1 MESVS
6 YTSVSNEHQQSRQV
20 AVNVAVKQ
28 DKEQEA
34 VPVSAYRSTSAPR
47 TEKFQKLLDE
57 QIVNLEALRELAWS
71 GIPPMLRPLCWRLL
85 LGYVPPNKELRSQVL
100 ARKRKEYKNLVMD
113 YYNHVASNQDKTV
126 ASGVSH
132 SNDEES
138 ALRQVAVDVP
148 RTAPEVSFFHQP
160 RIQKSLERVLFIW
173 GIRHPASGYVQGIND
188 LATPFLAVFTSE
200 RTGDESNL
208 EKWNVDKLEDD
219 DILDIEADSY
229 WCLCKLLDGIQDH
242 YTYAQPGIQKTLF
255 HVGELISRVEG
266 SVAEHFV
273 AEGVQYM
280 QFAFRWVNCLL
291 LREIPFE
298 LGIRLWD
305 TYLSEGSA
313 LKGFLVYVLSSF
325 LLSWAP
331 DLKKMDFQEIIMF
344 LQHCPTTEWTERDIE
359 LVLSRAFMWRT
370 SFKDASSHF
379 S

>member
-1 MESVS
+1 MEGIS
-6 YTSVSNEHQQSRQV
+6 YTSVNEESRQSREM
-20 AVNVAVKQ
+20 VNDGIVRQKHEQ
-28 DKEQEA
+28 DI
-34 VPVSAYRSTSAPR
+34 VPVSTYRSTSAPR
-47 TEKFQKLLDE
+47 TEKFQKILDE

-71 GIPPMLRPLCWRLL
+71 GIPPMMRPLCWRLL
-85 LGYVPPNKELRSQVL
+85 LGYVPPNKELRCQVL
-100 ARKRKEYKNLVMD
+100 ARKRKEYKNLVSD
-113 YYNHVASNQDKTV
+113 YYDHVASNQGNSV

-132 SNDEES
+132 SHDEES

-160 RIQKSLERVLFIW
+160 RIQKSLERILFIW

-200 RTGDESNL
+200 MMGAEPNMES
-208 EKWNVDKLEDD
+208 WNMDLISDG

-266 SVAEHFV
+266 SVSEHLA

-331 DLKKMDFQEIIMF
+331 ELKKMDFQEMIMF
-344 LQHCPTTEWTERDIE
+344 LQHCPTMHWTERDIE

>member
-1 MESVS
+1 MEGIS
-6 YTSVSNEHQQSRQV
+6 YTTVCSEQQSIQLSEDV
-20 AVNVAVKQ
+20 ADKQ
-28 DKEQEA
+28 KDVQEI

-47 TEKFQKLLDE
+47 TEKIQKLLED

-85 LGYVPPNKELRSQVL
+85 LGYVPPNKELRGQVL

-113 YYNHVASNQDKTV
+113 YYNHVASNQERTV
-126 ASGVSH
+126 ASGVLHSH
-132 SNDEES
+132 DEDN

-148 RTAPEVSFFHQP
+148 RTAPEVPFFHQP
-160 RIQKSLERVLFIW
+160 RIQKSLERILFIW

-188 LATPFLAVFTSE
+188 LATPFLAAFTSE
-200 RTGDESNL
+200 RMKDDTNIED
-208 EKWNVDKLEDD
+208 WNVEILDNN

-266 SVAEHFV
+266 SVAEHL
-273 AEGVQYM
+273 AGEGVEYM

-331 DLKKMDFQEIIMF
+331 ELKKMEFQEIIMF
-344 LQHCPTTEWTERDIE
+344 LQHCPTKQWTERDIE

-379 S
+379 A